1 MNLKTVNILELV
13 RFRMMDGPSEYY
25 LCEIWRGSQKRNYKL
40 KKIKIDEQEV
50 QAHRM
55 KHI

>member
-1 MNLKTVNILELV
+1 MNLQTVNILELV

-25 LCEIWRGSQKRNYKL
+25 LCEIRRGSQKRNYKL
-40 KKIKIDEQEV
+40 KKIDEQEV